1 MRVKTIDENRIVI
14 YLNNQEICDIF
25 GGYEFIDYDAAD
37 CRTKIHGLL
46 AAAIPSAIMPFDCDR
61 VLIEV
66 KPEIS
71 GCSISLIKLHTVNGN
86 KKTGVK
92 NRTITLIFESIES
105 LIVSIAALNT
115 LKHTTSELYTS
126 GKEYALI
133 CTTDVCSREELTHLS
148 EYCEI
153 LRDNI
158 SAARIREY
166 WEQICEKDV
175 IEELADAF
183 LK

>member
-71 GCSISLIKLHTVNGN
+71 GCSISLIN
-86 KKTGVK
+86 
-92 NRTITLIFESIES
+92 SS
-105 LIVSIAALNT
+105 AAP
-115 LKHTTSELYTS
+115 TTS
-126 GKEYALI
+126 
-133 CTTDVCSREELTHLS
+133 LS
-148 EYCEI
+148 E
-153 LRDNI
+153 
-158 SAARIREY
+158 
-166 WEQICEKDV
+166 QIV
-175 IEELADAF
+175 IFSLF
-183 LK
+183 LINPSYK